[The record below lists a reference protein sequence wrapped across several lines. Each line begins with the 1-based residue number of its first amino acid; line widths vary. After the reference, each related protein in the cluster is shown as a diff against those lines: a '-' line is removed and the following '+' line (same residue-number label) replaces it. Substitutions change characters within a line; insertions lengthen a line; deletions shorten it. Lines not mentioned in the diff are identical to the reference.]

1 MRIKPDTQVTDIFM
15 NHEKRIGTLE
25 LALLTFL
32 IAELFKQILH
42 VLVDKINNAANN
54 V

>member
-1 MRIKPDTQVTDIFM
+1 MRIKSDTRVTDIFM

-32 IAELFKQILH
+32 AAELFKQILH
-42 VLVDKINNAANN
+42 VLTDKINNVADN